1 MYIMYVDESGDTG
14 LTGSPTTH
22 FALSGIVVHE
32 TRWRDFVE
40 ALIAFRRTLK
50 SVYGLPIRTE
60 IHASELINHRPF
72 DVPRHVR
79 LAILR
84 NCLDEL
90 RKLDYIS
97 ITNVIVTKLGK
108 PSNYDVFH
116 SAWGTLFQRF
126 ENTLLSGNFPGSFRN
141 DFGIVITDATAGTK
155 LALGL
160 GGCTRSNTTASECSC
175 AATRRAC
182 GFSPAMGTTGPA
194 ASH

>member
-97 ITNVIVTKLGK
+97 ITNVIVNKIGK
-108 PSNYDVFH
+108 PSNYRR
-116 SAWGTLFQRF
+116 T
-126 ENTLLSGNFPGSFRN
+126 
-141 DFGIVITDATAGTK
+141 
-155 LALGL
+155 
-160 GGCTRSNTTASECSC
+160 TR
-175 AATRRAC
+175 
-182 GFSPAMGTTGPA
+182 
-194 ASH
+194 